1 MAKLK
6 KADFRPARERIDAL
20 PAARR
25 ERIEADAHAMLEAM
39 HLAEIRK
46 ALSIT
51 QAKLSERTGMAQG
64 DISRLERAELTA
76 TRIGTLERYVRG
88 MGGSLRVVADFPD
101 GTVARIPLQHGRLV
115 KSRAEASSEPDRVV
129 EARA

>member
-1 MAKLK
+1 MAKLE

-20 PAARR
+20 PAERR
-25 ERIEADAHAMLEAM
+25 ARIEADAHAVLEAV

-51 QAKLSERTGMAQG
+51 QANLSERTGMAQG

-76 TRIGTLERYVRG
+76 TKIGTLERYVRG

-115 KSRAEASSEPDRVV
+115 KSRAEASSEPDRAV
-129 EARA
+129 EARP